1 MNHDSII
8 NEINYLLSTSVSYAE
23 KTNFQRAITHSLLI
37 QANAYLTLKK
47 DYKKGEQIMNDLEKY
62 SSIIENDARYTAE
75 YNELRKQLSS
85 R

>member
-1 MNHDSII
+1 
-8 NEINYLLSTSVSYAE
+8 
-23 KTNFQRAITHSLLI
+23 
-37 QANAYLTLKK
+37 
-47 DYKKGEQIMNDLEKY
+47 MNDLEKY